1 MMGMRKSGTII
12 LPAVSLIMLCSLVIN
27 RIRVHAEDGGAA
39 VVLNPASLTFVA
51 QVGGAP
57 PPAQIISVKSSV
69 STQVNFRVSTSATW
83 LTVTPTSGMT
93 PATLT
98 VSVNTSG
105 LAPGNYSSSIS
116 VITGEETSRRVTVG
130 LTLTQAGPTLQTS
143 PSQLTFS
150 AQQNAN
156 PPSSQTFSVRTSSGS
171 AVAYTIGVQGNPSWL
186 MVGPAS
192 GTTAATETVSVNPEG
207 LSPGTYLA
215 TITAS
220 SSIGSAQV
228 RVQLTVTAGQVL
240 AVTPTSLAFRF
251 LQGGA
256 VPSGQTLSVSST
268 TPGLAYTASAST
280 ASGGAWLTVAPSS
293 GTTPASE
300 TVTVKPSG
308 LAVGTYNGTITLT
321 ASTNTLAV
329 PVTLT
334 VMSAANVLSVS
345 PTSLAFGFQQGGTTP
360 ASQNLSV
367 ASTTAGVS
375 FTAAAST
382 TTGGSWLMVTPTS
395 ATTPANVQVSVTP
408 SALAVGTYQGTVQI
422 TSSIGTLTVPVTL
435 TVTPANTA
443 GGYVLLAWS
452 ELGMHC
458 IDGKDYSILSLLPP
472 YNTVF
477 AKLMTTGTTPT
488 EVTSGVT
495 LSYTAF
501 RDSTGSINTI
511 SSTKTNFWTYVKI
524 LFGLSPAPDVGLKGA
539 PVQSL
544 TPHPMTYGPMAAPIT
559 GTSTTNVWKAEG
571 IPTAPYDDNGNP
583 APYSMVQIT
592 AKNSSGTILAQATT
606 VLAVSDELSCANCH
620 AANTNPKAMP
630 SIGWAN
636 FPQFTA
642 NQNWR
647 LNVLAIHDDLS
658 PIPAAVL
665 AAAKAKGYNYQAS
678 LYQTAYNN
686 GALGNPV
693 LCDVCHQSNVF
704 SEVGFPTGVPG
715 VNPLTQ
721 DIHTRHASVTLPGS
735 ATTLDNMTGNTG
747 MTSGCYQ
754 CHPGPTT
761 QCQRGVM
768 TGTIPGSTAISCYGC
783 HGNLSRVGTAGR
795 VGWMDLPTCQ
805 MCHQGG
811 QTFTRTFT
819 TPDIGPTGTWRT
831 ATDTTFATNT
841 DTPQTG
847 SALFRFSTGHGGMN
861 CAGCHNSQHAE
872 FLTNQ
877 PNDGVLP
884 IALQGYNARITECSA
899 CHTSSFATS
908 PNGGPHG
915 MHTVGSAWVSAHP
928 NYVDSHGTASCAYCH
943 GSDFRGTSLSRLMTQ
958 KTLAG
963 HTFPAYHEMNCY
975 DCHNGP
981 GGG

>member
-1 MMGMRKSGTII
+1 MRRMRKPGTII
-12 LPAVSLIMLCSLVIN
+12 PLGVFLIMLCSLVTDW
-27 RIRVHAEDGGAA
+27 IRVHAQNGGAA
-39 VVLNPASLTFVA
+39 ILSPTSLSFTA
-51 QVGGAP
+51 QTGGAAP
-57 PPAQIISVKSSV
+57 PSKNVSVTSSISTKL
-69 STQVNFRVSTSATW
+69 NFRVRTSATW
-83 LTVTPTSGMT
+83 LSVTPTSGTT
-93 PATLT
+93 PATLR
-98 VSVNTSG
+98 VSVNPSG
-105 LAPGNYSSSIS
+105 LTPGSYSSSIS
-116 VITGEETSRRVTVG
+116 VITGEETSRSVAVTFTV
-130 LTLTQAGPTLQTS
+130 TQQTRTLQTS
-143 PSQLTFS
+143 PSQLNFS
-150 AQQNAN
+150 AQQNGN
-156 PPSSQTFSVRTSSGS
+156 QPPSQTFTVRTSNGS
-171 AVAYTIGVQGNPSWL
+171 AVAYTIGVQGSPTWLTVTPS
-186 MVGPAS
+186 S
-192 GTTAATETVSVNPEG
+192 GTTPRTETVSVNPEG
-207 LSPGTYLA
+207 LAPGTYLA
-215 TITAS
+215 TIRAS
-220 SSIGSAQV
+220 SSIGSASV
-228 RVQLTVTAGQVL
+228 GVQFIVTAAQALTVT
-240 AVTPTSLAFRF
+240 PTTLAFRF
-251 LQGGA
+251 QRGGA
-256 VPSGQTLSVSST
+256 VPGGQTLTVGST
-268 TPGLAYTASAST
+268 TPGLSYTASAST
-280 ASGGAWLTVAPSS
+280 ASGGSWLVVAPAS
-293 GTTPASE
+293 GTTPAAE
-300 TVTVKPSG
+300 MVTVRPSG
-308 LAVGTYNGTITLT
+308 LAVGTYNGTITLA

-334 VMSAANVLSVS
+334 VTSATNALSVS

-382 TTGGSWLMVTPTS
+382 TTGGPWLMVTPTS
-395 ATTPANVQVSVTP
+395 ATTPATVQVSVTA
-408 SALAVGTYQGTVQI
+408 SALAVGTYQGTVQV

-501 RDSTGSINTI
+501 RDASGSINTT
-511 SSTKTNFWTYVKI
+511 SSTKTNFWSYVKV
-524 LFGLSPAPDVGLKGA
+524 LFGLSPAPDVGLLGT

-559 GTSTTNVWKAEG
+559 GTSTTNVWRAEG

-592 AKNSSGTILAQATT
+592 ARSSGGTILAQATT
-606 VLAVSDELSCANCH
+606 VLGVSDELSCANCH
-620 AANTNPKAMP
+620 AANTNPNAMP
-630 SIGWAN
+630 SIGWVN
-636 FPQFTA
+636 FPQFSA

-658 PIPAAVL
+658 PIPPAVL
-665 AAAKAKGYNYQAS
+665 AAANAKGYNYQTS

-686 GALGNPV
+686 GALGSPV

-721 DIHTRHASVTLPGS
+721 DIHTRHARVTLPGS

-783 HGNLSRVGTAGR
+783 HGNVSRVGVAGR
-795 VGWMDLPTCQ
+795 SGWMDLPTCQ
-805 MCHQGG
+805 TCHQGG
-811 QTFTRTFT
+811 QTFTSAFITS
-819 TPDIGPTGTWRT
+819 DIGPTGTWRT
-831 ATDTTFATNT
+831 ATDTTFATNPN
-841 DTPQTG
+841 TPQTG
-847 SALFRFSTGHGGMN
+847 TSLFRFSTGHGGVN
-861 CAGCHNSQHAE
+861 CSGCHNSQHAE

-877 PNDGVLP
+877 PNDGVLA

-908 PNGGPHG
+908 PTGGPHG

-928 NYVDSHGTASCAYCH
+928 NYVESHGTASCAYCH
-943 GSDFRGTSLSRLMTQ
+943 GSNFRGTSLSRLMTQ